1 MNVIWVLQPCY
12 DQFKSCFVLY
22 FLMPSSFLLSASDVE
37 ILTKTIL
44 QVYYFIVLFISYSK
58 LRSNQMKMHPFQR

>member
-1 MNVIWVLQPCY
+1 
-12 DQFKSCFVLY
+12 
-22 FLMPSSFLLSASDVE
+22 MPSSFLLSASDVE

>member
-1 MNVIWVLQPCY
+1 M
-12 DQFKSCFVLY
+12 F
-22 FLMPSSFLLSASDVE
+22 FLMLSSFLLSASDVE

-58 LRSNQMKMHPFQR
+58 LRSKQMKMHPFQR

>member
-1 MNVIWVLQPCY
+1 M
-12 DQFKSCFVLY
+12 FCFVLI